1 MRKQATVMALL
12 AATAAMAAGNSKMA
26 NNIEMTAREPFYKYG
41 SPHFMPTRSQRIKN
55 KQNRKRYGRS

>member
-1 MRKQATVMALL
+1 MALL

-41 SPHFMPTRSQRIKN
+41 SPHFMPTRSQRINN